1 MYCNSLFD
9 RHIYIPFYNVDDAGL
24 KPYHKTYIVA
34 EDPTETQYIRQSR

>member
-1 MYCNSLFD
+1 MYCNSVFD

-24 KPYHKTYIVA
+24 KHHKTYIVA